1 MIRDNYNVQIIDEA
15 EDDLRNI
22 YKYFAFTRREP
33 RLAKKIYR
41 QIMDKLISLEEM
53 PFRYPVYQE
62 EPWKSR
68 EVRQIFAGSYC
79 AFYFV
84 IENTVKVFRIL
95 YGSMD
100 LDAALNETAFDDFNF
115 NIMDLN

>member
-1 MIRDNYNVQIIDEA
+1 MIWDKYDVQIIDEA

-33 RLAKKIYR
+33 RLARKIYR
-41 QIMDKLISLEEM
+41 QIMDKLNSLEEM

-68 EVRQIFAGSYC
+68 EVRQVFAGSYC
-79 AFYFV
+79 GFYFV
-84 IENTVKVFRIL
+84 TENIVKVFRIL

-100 LDAALNETAFDDFNF
+100 LDATLSETEFDDFN
-115 NIMDLN
+115 